1 MFMDGRLSIVKI
13 TTQSDLQIRE
23 IPFKILMT
31 FFAEVEKPTQKF
43 EYRLSEDP
51 KQLNH
56 CEKELQSW
64 KTHTS
69 DFKTYCKGTVIKT
82 VCTGMKTDIQIN
94 RVENPELSL
103 TYLVK

>member
-51 KQLNH
+51 K
-56 CEKELQSW
+56 
-64 KTHTS
+64 
-69 DFKTYCKGTVIKT
+69 
-82 VCTGMKTDIQIN
+82 
-94 RVENPELSL
+94 
-103 TYLVK
+103 